1 MDDKCLFKFCY
12 HCSNNERLQVS
23 QRGGDRP
30 QSIIEASKIHGDKLH
45 AKLQNKIIENPIFQC
60 QYHKSCVAKYLTK
73 AKRLSE
79 NLKQETSALSQPPAK
94 RTRSSMGDPFDWLS
108 QCFYCGKRCEVFPDS
123 KHPDRWN
130 TAYLIRETEMKTTT
144 DGTAKKDT
152 LETRIKA
159 QCNGRGDK
167 WESDIL
173 ERLASLTVRAAD
185 LPAADARYHRDCYAR
200 FFSGR
205 SSSGHL
211 EQDMSTETQSAIQL
225 LVEYLR
231 SRRNERWDSV
241 WLMERYIELGGK
253 QMRRSTLINSLCE
266 MLDDLVV
273 LSAPGYRSV
282 IFFRD
287 NTTATLKMIKDE
299 GEEDNLE
306 AALHLVAKQIKKRV
320 QKSSI
325 SIRSTVPKYPRKL
338 QRNLFQTPCCNFS
351 VSFPQ
356 VISSC
361 HRSW

>member
-1 MDDKCLFKFCY
+1 MEEGISVCVC
-12 HCSNNERLQVS
+12 
-23 QRGGDRP
+23 GG
-30 QSIIEASKIHGDKLH
+30 G
-45 AKLQNKIIENPIFQC
+45 
-60 QYHKSCVAKYLTK
+60 
-73 AKRLSE
+73 
-79 NLKQETSALSQPPAK
+79 
-94 RTRSSMGDPFDWLS
+94 G
-108 QCFYCGKRCEVFPDS
+108 G
-123 KHPDRWN
+123 
-130 TAYLIRETEMKTTT
+130 
-144 DGTAKKDT
+144 
-152 LETRIKA
+152 
-159 QCNGRGDK
+159 
-167 WESDIL
+167 DIL
-173 ERLASLTVRAAD
+173 EPLASLTVRAAD
-185 LPAADARYHRDCYAR
+185 LHTADARYHRDCYAR

-205 SSSGHL
+205 SSSGHS

-225 LVEYLR
+225 LVEDLC
-231 SRRNERWDSV
+231 SGRNERWDSV
-241 WLMERYIELGGK
+241 WLMERYIELGSK

-273 LSAPGYRSV
+273 LSAPGYWSV

-306 AALHLVAKQIKKRV
+306 AALHLVAKQIKKSV